1 MFIFFIS
8 SPNFGCFFKN
18 FNIFFRNVIFQISF
32 LPSFLN
38 SNFLFLNFRV
48 YLFFFFFF
56 TKRKTFFLIS
66 IFPHFQGERVLPS
79 ERFFPRFLSSLFNKN
94 LNVIL
99 DKKVLYSP
107 PDPTL
112 KYSEVWIRPP
122 VSARCTDPSSRTLAV
137 SDPQVL
143 DLRLVSVRHGASE
156 DQRVVGQSESVAAA
170 GVSDGRKTSGCRRKD
185 DRNTFILTY

>member
-1 MFIFFIS
+1 MFFLIS

-32 LPSFLN
+32 LPSF
-38 SNFLFLNFRV
+38 FLFKFFIFKFQGLS
-48 YLFFFFFF
+48 FFFFF
-56 TKRKTFFLIS
+56 TKRIFFFLIS
-66 IFPHFQGERVLPS
+66 IFPHFQGERVPPS

-94 LNVIL
+94 FNVIL

-107 PDPTL
+107 PDRTL

-122 VSARCTDPSSRTLAV
+122 VSVRCTDPSSRTLAV

-185 DRNTFILTY
+185 ARHTFVLTY

>member
-1 MFIFFIS
+1 MFVCFFYLFFIFLFKFFI
-8 SPNFGCFFKN
+8 FK
-18 FNIFFRNVIFQISF
+18 FQGLS
-32 LPSFLN
+32 
-38 SNFLFLNFRV
+38 
-48 YLFFFFFF
+48 FFFFF
-56 TKRKTFFLIS
+56 TKRIFFFLIS
-66 IFPHFQGERVLPS
+66 IFPHFQGERVPPS

-94 LNVIL
+94 FNVIL

-107 PDPTL
+107 PDLTL

-122 VSARCTDPSSRTLAV
+122 VSALCTDPSSRTLAV

-156 DQRVVGQSESVAAA
+156 DQRVVGQRQSVAAA

-185 DRNTFILTY
+185 DRNTFVLTY

>member
-1 MFIFFIS
+1 MSSFWLFFQKFQYFFQKC
-8 SPNFGCFFKN
+8 NFFKV
-18 FNIFFRNVIFQISF
+18 FF
-32 LPSFLN
+32 N

-48 YLFFFFFF
+48 YLFFFF
-56 TKRKTFFLIS
+56 TKRKYFFFIK
-66 IFPHFQGERVLPS
+66 I
-79 ERFFPRFLSSLFNKN
+79 FPRFLSSLFSKN
-94 LNVIL
+94 FNVIL

-107 PDPTL
+107 PDLTL

-156 DQRVVGQSESVAAA
+156 DQRVVGQRESVAAA

-185 DRNTFILTY
+185 ARHTFVLTY

>member
-1 MFIFFIS
+1 M
-8 SPNFGCFFKN
+8 
-18 FNIFFRNVIFQISF
+18 
-32 LPSFLN
+32 
-38 SNFLFLNFRV
+38 
-48 YLFFFFFF
+48 
-56 TKRKTFFLIS
+56 
-66 IFPHFQGERVLPS
+66 
-79 ERFFPRFLSSLFNKN
+79 SSLFNKN
-94 LNVIL
+94 FNVIL

-107 PDPTL
+107 PDLTL

-156 DQRVVGQSESVAAA
+156 DQRVVGQRESVAAA

-185 DRNTFILTY
+185 DRNTFVLTY